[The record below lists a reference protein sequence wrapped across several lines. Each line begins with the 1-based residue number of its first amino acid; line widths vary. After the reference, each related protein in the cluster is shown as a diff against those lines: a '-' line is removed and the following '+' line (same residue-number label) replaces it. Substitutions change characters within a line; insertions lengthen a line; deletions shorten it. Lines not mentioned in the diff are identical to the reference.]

1 MKKQYTKKQIQ
12 EAIAYWQKQL
22 DEKDILERGKQYD
35 PYVNG
40 PNLTNIQDL
49 EEECHHFCEMG
60 LGKTRLYINIDG
72 RDVKLNNF
80 GIEVE
85 QTPRGNKAILYFNRK
100 LDY

>member
-1 MKKQYTKKQIQ
+1 
-12 EAIAYWQKQL
+12 
-22 DEKDILERGKQYD
+22 
-35 PYVNG
+35 
-40 PNLTNIQDL
+40 
-49 EEECHHFCEMG
+49 MG

-100 LDY
+100 LDS

>member
-22 DEKDILERGKQYD
+22 DEKDILECGKQYD
-35 PYVNG
+35 MYVAG

-60 LGKTRLYINIDG
+60 LGKTRLYINIDR

-80 GIEVE
+80 SIEVE
-85 QTPRGNKAILYFNRK
+85 QTPRCNKAILYFNRK
-100 LDY
+100 LDS

>member
-12 EAIAYWQKQL
+12 EAIAYWQKHL

-85 QTPRGNKAILYFNRK
+85 QTPSGNKAILYFNRK
-100 LDY
+100 LDS